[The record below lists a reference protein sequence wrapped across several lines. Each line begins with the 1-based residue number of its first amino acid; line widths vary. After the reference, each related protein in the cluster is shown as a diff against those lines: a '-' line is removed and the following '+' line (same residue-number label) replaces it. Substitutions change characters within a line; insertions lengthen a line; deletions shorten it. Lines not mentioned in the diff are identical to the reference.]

1 MYNVVDFL
9 HATRH
14 TLPPLTMRILL
25 SGGGTLGPVT
35 PLLALA
41 EHLKEDNDF
50 LWIGTVDGPE
60 RALVEAA
67 GIRFASVPA
76 GKIRRYADV
85 RNVTDPFKNV
95 AGTAAALSLIGEFK
109 PNVHVTA
116 GGFVSVPVAAA
127 GKLRGVPLIVH
138 QQDIEPIRSNLVMAR
153 VAAAV
158 TASCDGAAEGF
169 ARFKPDVVG
178 NPVRKFLRDAA
189 ARPALSATPP
199 TVLVL
204 GGGTGALGLN
214 RRITAALDRLTE
226 FCQIVH
232 VTGGKTDGVGV
243 GLAPTQTGDRY
254 RVITFM
260 RNELADAYRS
270 ADLVI
275 SRAGFGTLSELAVFK
290 KPTLLVPLPDSPQ
303 EKNARY
309 VVGRNAA
316 ELLAERACTVQLLT
330 RVVRRLLDDVDQRK
344 MLGENL
350 RATLGDGDPEPLAKV
365 VRRVAKSKA

>member
-1 MYNVVDFL
+1 MK
-9 HATRH
+9 
-14 TLPPLTMRILL
+14 ILL

-41 EHLKEDNDF
+41 EHLKDGNDF
-50 LWIGTVDGPE
+50 LWIGTADGPE

-109 PNVHVTA
+109 PDVHVTA

-127 GKLRGVPLIVH
+127 GKMRGVPLVVH
-138 QQDIEPIRSNLVMAR
+138 QQDIEPVRSNLLMAR
-153 VAAAV
+153 LAAAV
-158 TASCDGAAEGF
+158 TASCDGAAAGF
-169 ARFKPDVVG
+169 TRFAPTLVG
-178 NPVRKFLRDAA
+178 NPVRTFLRDAA
-189 ARPALSATPP
+189 ARPAVSGTPP
-199 TVLVL
+199 TLLVL

-214 RRITAALDRLTE
+214 RRINAALDRLIK
-226 FCQIVH
+226 FCQVVH
-232 VTGGKTDGVGV
+232 VTGGKEA
-243 GLAPTQTGDRY
+243 APERARY
-254 RVITFM
+254 RPVPFM
-260 RNELADAYRS
+260 REELADAYRS

-330 RVVRRLLDDVDQRK
+330 RVVRRLLDDADQRK
-344 MLGENL
+344 MLGDNL
-350 RATLGDGDPEPLAKV
+350 RAALGDGDPGPLSKV
-365 VRRVAKSKA
+365 VQRVAKK

>member
-1 MYNVVDFL
+1 MPDTR
-9 HATRH
+9 HAT
-14 TLPPLTMRILL
+14 PSIMRILL

-41 EHLKEDNDF
+41 EHLKNGNDF
-50 LWIGTVDGPE
+50 LWIGTADGPE
-60 RALVEAA
+60 RGFVEAA

-95 AGTAAALSLIGEFK
+95 AGTAAALSLIGEFR
-109 PNVHVTA
+109 PDVHVTA

-127 GKLRGVPLIVH
+127 GKMRGLPLVVH
-138 QQDIEPIRSNLVMAR
+138 QQDIEPIRSNLLMAR
-153 VAAAV
+153 LAAAV
-158 TASCDGAAEGF
+158 TASCDDAAKSF
-169 ARFKPDVVG
+169 VRFTPDIVG

-189 ARPALSATPP
+189 ARPALLATPP

-214 RRITAALDRLTE
+214 RRISAALERLTT

-232 VTGGKTDGVGV
+232 VTGGKEAAGER
-243 GLAPTQTGDRY
+243 PRY
-254 RVITFM
+254 RPVTFLK
-260 RNELADAYRS
+260 EDLADAYRS

-309 VVGRNAA
+309 VVSRNAA

-344 MLGENL
+344 MLGTNL

-365 VRRVAKSKA
+365 VRRVAK

>member
-1 MYNVVDFL
+1 
-9 HATRH
+9 
-14 TLPPLTMRILL
+14 MRILL

-41 EHLKEDNDF
+41 EHLKEGDDF
-50 LWIGTVDGPE
+50 LWIGTADGPE
-60 RALVEAA
+60 RSLVEAA

-76 GKIRRYADV
+76 GKIRRYSDV

-95 AGTAAALSLIGEFK
+95 AGTAAALSLIGEFT
-109 PNVHVTA
+109 PDVHVTA

-127 GKLRGVPLIVH
+127 GKMKGVPLIVH
-138 QQDIEPIRSNLVMAR
+138 QQDIEPIRSNLLMAR

-158 TASCDGAAEGF
+158 TASCTGAAEAF
-169 ARFKPDVVG
+169 ARWKPDVVG

-189 ARPALSATPP
+189 ARPSLRVTPP

-214 RRITAALDRLTE
+214 RRINAALDRLTK

-232 VTGGKTDGVGV
+232 VTGGKEAEGERS
-243 GLAPTQTGDRY
+243 RY
-254 RVITFM
+254 RPVPFM
-260 RNELADAYRS
+260 KAELAEAYRS

-309 VVGRNAA
+309 VVGQNAA

-330 RVVRRLLDDVDQRK
+330 RVVRKLLEDADQQK
-344 MLGENL
+344 LLGENL

-365 VRRVAKSKA
+365 VRGVATTVKK